1 MIRNKFEPQDF
12 LNYLYITN
20 KRSELIGVVS
30 LKELLLSGPE
40 APLSDLMNTDIVS
53 VNTDEDQ
60 EKVAYLASKYNIQAI
75 PVINRLNQLVGIV
88 SPEDITDI
96 IEEEHKE
103 DLYRMAGVHEDSE
116 FT

>member
-1 MIRNKFEPQDF
+1 
-12 LNYLYITN
+12 
-20 KRSELIGVVS
+20 
-30 LKELLLSGPE
+30 
-40 APLSDLMNTDIVS
+40 MNTDIVS

-96 IEEEHKE
+96 IEEEHKRRPLSE
-103 DLYRMAGVHEDSE
+103 WLGSMKIPELPNPARAAFPAVSMAGCNGWRWISSGTYH
-116 FT
+116 